1 MHASLSWIYRVKNKT
16 TTSSTTNNQR
26 GLRLKS
32 PSPKKKKRTTECVRV
47 GGGEG
52 CGNSQKM
59 ENKKEIIT
67 STCPSLI
74 LYLSHSSFS
83 NPNFPFLSKLI
94 ITSTKHHQIF
104 LPLLF
109 LSLSLFPSSLLFAF
123 FTLRLR
129 SPLVSDFVLLFF
141 LVLFVCEDRSMHGSI
156 VCFTAYFFVG
166 FVLIDLC
173 ILNVFSV
180 SG

>member
-1 MHASLSWIYRVKNKT
+1 
-16 TTSSTTNNQR
+16 
-26 GLRLKS
+26 
-32 PSPKKKKRTTECVRV
+32 
-47 GGGEG
+47 
-52 CGNSQKM
+52 M

-74 LYLSHSSFS
+74 LYLSHSSFA

-109 LSLSLFPSSLLFAF
+109 LSLSLFSSSLLFAF

-129 SPLVSDFVLLFF
+129 SPLV
-141 LVLFVCEDRSMHGSI
+141 
-156 VCFTAYFFVG
+156 
-166 FVLIDLC
+166 
-173 ILNVFSV
+173 
-180 SG
+180 